1 VQGRTAL
8 ITGAL
13 GQDGSLLAEL
23 LLSRD
28 YRVVGAVRAGAP
40 LPKAGPLRDVEFVS
54 ADIADL
60 HAAREFVEKW
70 QPDELYHLAAFHH
83 SSQENSIS
91 AALASKEAMLRTNFL
106 STRALAFALVE
117 MRSRCHL
124 VFAASS
130 QMYTAVA
137 MEHEISEA
145 SPRQPSTF
153 YGHVKSWS
161 ADLLAF
167 LRKESG
173 LRASVAILF
182 NHESPRRAE
191 QFVSRKI
198 TRAAARARMGGGSK
212 LELQNIGARVDWSSA
227 RDVVQALSLMGGAE
241 QARDYVVASGS
252 LHSIRDLLQAAF
264 DRVGLDWRRFT
275 DFRED
280 RATPSLVGRPLALE
294 HALGWTRQSS
304 FREMVIEMV
313 DHDVK
318 AAAPAR

>member
-1 VQGRTAL
+1 MRGM
-8 ITGAL
+8 
-13 GQDGSLLAEL
+13 
-23 LLSRD
+23 
-28 YRVVGAVRAGAP
+28 
-40 LPKAGPLRDVEFVS
+40 EFVT
-54 ADIADL
+54 ADIADPGV
-60 HAAREFVEKW
+60 ARQLLQRW
-70 QPDELYHLAAFHH
+70 RPDELYHLAAFHH
-83 SSQENSIS
+83 SSEDNSIS
-91 AALASKEAMLRTNFL
+91 TALASKEAMLTTNFL

-117 MRSRCHL
+117 MQSRCHL

-137 MEHEISEA
+137 MNHEITED
-145 SPRQPSTF
+145 SPRLPSTF

-198 TRAAARARMGGGSK
+198 TRAAARARRGNSSK
-212 LELQNIGARVDWSSA
+212 LELHNIGARVDWSSA
-227 RDVVQALSLMGGAE
+227 RDVVQALSLMGRSE
-241 QARDYVVASGS
+241 QPGDYVVASGG
-252 LHSIRDLLQAAF
+252 LHSIRDLLQTAF
-264 DRVGLDWRRFT
+264 EHLGLDWQRFT

-280 RATPSLVGRPLALE
+280 RATPSLVGRPRALE
-294 HALGWTRQSS
+294 QTLGWKRQTS

-318 AAAPAR
+318 AAEPAP